1 MNSLMAELIEVGA
14 GPAVEEVRALF
25 LEYARSLDFNLCF
38 QSFDSE
44 LRDLPGPYGR
54 PEGRLILCALDG
66 LSAGFE
72 QVRLAAERRPIV
84 FGRFPETPLRRQYIG
99 PVVFCF
105 SHLWIQSHG
114 LGEVRN
120 GLVSAAHLH

>member
-1 MNSLMAELIEVGA
+1 MAELIEVGA

-54 PEGRLILCALDG
+54 PEGRLAFAGSDLASGWAGWIDG
-66 LSAGFE
+66 A
-72 QVRLAAERRPIV
+72 VERKS
-84 FGRFPETPLRRQYIG
+84 FG
-99 PVVFCF
+99 
-105 SHLWIQSHG
+105 
-114 LGEVRN
+114 
-120 GLVSAAHLH
+120 